1 MPKDPRKFQF
11 SFEKTGLTR
20 FGGLGLFQSFCKYL
34 CLRRLP
40 WVYALPRVAT
50 RAKDSDQQ
58 PDQLC
63 NKFRFLSLRKS

>member
-20 FGGLGLFQSFCKYL
+20 FGGLSLFQSFCKYL

-40 WVYALPRVAT
+40 WVYALCLGSRPGPKIRTNNPINFAINFVF
-50 RAKDSDQQ
+50 S
-58 PDQLC
+58 P
-63 NKFRFLSLRKS
+63 